1 MRNITGIVVIV
12 IAVAGCDISKY
23 VSSDQPRNSN
33 TSNTT
38 PVVENKVKEQPKPE
52 ASPARPGLAS
62 VLKKME
68 GKYPAEAKLFDNQ
81 DLSSRLKKLLGK
93 DYPAMRSHWNVETPM
108 EIVSGIFKASACEA
122 HNCGANNYY
131 IFVDLDGDNIN
142 VFHVEDE
149 EPATYYEKG
158 RIKLPA
164 EFADNIP
171 TK

>member
-1 MRNITGIVVIV
+1 MRNLAGIVVMMV
-12 IAVAGCDISKY
+12 AVAGCDISKY
-23 VSSDQPRNSN
+23 VNSDRPRNA
-33 TSNTT
+33 TNTT

-52 ASPARPGLAS
+52 ASPTRPGLAS

-68 GKYPAEAKLFDNQ
+68 GKYPAEAKLFDNEE
-81 DLSSRLKKLLGK
+81 LKSRLKKLLGK
-93 DYPAMRSHWNVETPM
+93 DYSPMRSKWNVETPI
-108 EIVSGIFKASACEA
+108 EIVSGVFKASACEA

-131 IFVDLDGDNIN
+131 IFVDLEGDNIN

-149 EPATYYEKG
+149 EPTTYYEKG

-164 EFADNIP
+164 EFSDNIP